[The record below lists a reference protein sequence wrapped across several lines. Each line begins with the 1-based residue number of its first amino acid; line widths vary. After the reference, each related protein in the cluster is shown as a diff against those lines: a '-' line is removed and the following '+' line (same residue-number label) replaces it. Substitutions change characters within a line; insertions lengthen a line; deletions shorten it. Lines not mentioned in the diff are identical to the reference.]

1 MEDGSRGIVGWRA
14 GMMII
19 QSSEK
24 VEVSF
29 PISYCVAGSQQPSFI
44 AATLRGRG
52 SKYGSEW
59 IGLFFSFALVGLFF
73 VLGKGCF
80 TGRDVFRH
88 EKGGTCRLVRGIH
101 GCSKKRSAA
110 AMAMI

>member
-1 MEDGSRGIVGWRA
+1 MARWDDDNTVFGESRGVLPH
-14 GMMII
+14 
-19 QSSEK
+19 QLL
-24 VEVSF
+24 
-29 PISYCVAGSQQPSFI
+29 CVAGSQQPSFI

-52 SKYGSEW
+52 GKW
-59 IGLFFSFALVGLFF
+59 IRVGRPLLRFALVGLFF